1 MTSFDSKYD
10 MYPAGDVGVVE
21 GEMNIPT
28 RGGPS
33 GDSMEFNTLDEPIKE
48 TFMRDLRAVGNK
60 FYHVLIPREKTSLL
74 KECEFFFINLI
85 YI

>member
-1 MTSFDSKYD
+1 

-28 RGGPS
+28 RGLPS

-48 TFMRDLRAVGNK
+48 TFVSIQTNQQR
-60 FYHVLIPREKTSLL
+60 S
-74 KECEFFFINLI
+74 FISYAWLCL
-85 YI
+85 

>member
-1 MTSFDSKYD
+1 

-28 RGGPS
+28 RGLPS

-48 TFMRDLRAVGNK
+48 TFVSIQTNQQR
-60 FYHVLIPREKTSLL
+60 S
-74 KECEFFFINLI
+74 FISCAWLCL
-85 YI
+85 

>member
-1 MTSFDSKYD
+1 

-28 RGGPS
+28 RGVPS

-48 TFMRDLRAVGNK
+48 TFVSKIWQKKDYLNSINSFHFKIPKLRSLDMKTYIFLELFFNI
-60 FYHVLIPREKTSLL
+60 FYLIG
-74 KECEFFFINLI
+74 
-85 YI
+85 